1 MNGSALLR
9 SVRPIAAAIFILWL
23 IAGVAIFM
31 MPVTFYA
38 LTPGVRLFG
47 PFNAHFIRDVAL
59 VYLASGVV
67 GLYGLRTAD
76 KPLCIAAAGWSCLH
90 AVFHLHMWVERGYPC
105 DGIFL
110 FDLAFVIAPPF
121 LVASL
126 VWLAGVRRADQQ

>member
-1 MNGSALLR
+1 MSRPVLAL

-23 IAGVAIFM
+23 LAGVAIFI
-31 MPVTFYA
+31 MPATFYA

-59 VYLASGVV
+59 VYVASGVV

-90 AVFHLHMWVERGYPC
+90 AVFHLHMWIARGHPC

-121 LVASL
+121 LVVSL
-126 VWLAGVRRADQQ
+126 VWLAGVRRADQ